1 VTAPLVGRAVSVAGT
16 AALAGFLAGLLLGR
30 TEADPWTTA
39 IAAAAA
45 SLVGAVTGFVVFW
58 GPARAMAAV
67 AEAAR
72 GIRDGRLGARVEDPS
87 RGAAVLVRSF
97 NQMAER
103 LEELVEAGRAEEA
116 RLRAAFEA
124 SADGMVAASAD
135 GTIQLLNRSAAQLL
149 GVEPEAAIGRRFIE
163 AVRDYELAELIRAAA
178 AEGRPQLRVIAYG
191 PQRVPVRAEARPIAG
206 GGAWAVLLVL
216 TDLSEVQRT
225 EQIRRDFISNVSH
238 ELRTP
243 LASIRA
249 IAESLELEAGEE
261 SPAGAAARDIVR
273 QVGRLT
279 AMVNEL
285 LDLSRIESGA
295 LQLDLRA
302 VNLREAAAEAVA
314 TVAPRLAARRVQ
326 VDVEVPAAL
335 EVVADRATVVRVLV
349 NLLDNAA
356 KYAPEESSI
365 RVSAVDEGESVRLA
379 VEDEGPGIAPEHL
392 PRIFERFYKGDP
404 SRASEGVGLGLAIV
418 KHLVRAHGGRVWA
431 ENREE
436 GGARFV
442 IRLPKEPVAGRDPAR

>member
-1 VTAPLVGRAVSVAGT
+1 MGRAASTAGA
-16 AALAGFLAGLLLGR
+16 AALAGFVAGLLLGH
-30 TEADPWTTA
+30 TEADRWTTA
-39 IAAAAA
+39 IAGAAAVLLGILA
-45 SLVGAVTGFVVFW
+45 GFVALW

-67 AEAAR
+67 TEAAR
-72 GIRDGRLGARVEDPS
+72 AITDGALGTRVEDPS
-87 RGAAVLVRSF
+87 RGAASLVHSF
-97 NQMAER
+97 NQMVER
-103 LEELVEAGRAEEA
+103 LRALVEEGRAEQA

-124 SADGMVAASAD
+124 SADGMVAVSRD
-135 GTIQLLNRSAAQLL
+135 GSIQLLNQSAAQLL
-149 GVEPEAAIGRRFIE
+149 GIRPDDAIGRRFIE
-163 AVRDYELAELIRAAA
+163 AVRDYELAELVTRAASEA
-178 AEGRPQLRVIAYG
+178 RPQLRVIAYG
-191 PQRVPVRAEARPIAG
+191 PERTPIRAEARPISG
-206 GGAWAVLLVL
+206 GGTWAVLLVL

-249 IAESLELEAGEE
+249 MAESLELEASED
-261 SPAGAAARDIVR
+261 SSAASVARDIVR
-273 QVGRLT
+273 QVDRLS

-295 LQLDLRA
+295 LRLDLRE
-302 VNLREAAAEAVA
+302 VELREAAEEAVA
-314 TVAPRLAARRVQ
+314 TVRPRLAARGI
-326 VDVEVPAAL
+326 EVAFEIPAAL
-335 EVVADRATVVRVLV
+335 SAVADRAALIRVLV

-356 KYAPEESSI
+356 KYAPEQSTIHVTGS
-365 RVSAVDEGESVRLA
+365 DEGDSVLLS

-418 KHLVRAHGGRVWA
+418 KHLVRAHGGQVWA
-431 ENREE
+431 ENRQE

-442 IRLPKEPVAGRDPAR
+442 VRLPKRPVASRTPRG